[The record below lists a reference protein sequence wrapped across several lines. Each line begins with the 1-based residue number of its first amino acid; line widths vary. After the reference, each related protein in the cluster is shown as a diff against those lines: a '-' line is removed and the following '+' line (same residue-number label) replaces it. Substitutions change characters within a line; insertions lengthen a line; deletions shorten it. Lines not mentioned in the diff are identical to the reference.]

1 MKYIGRI
8 ESRDGHTAIISV
20 KKVLPCKDSCRS
32 CSAGCKYYE
41 THIQTEVA
49 DDIKEGDYV
58 NIERKAE
65 TSDKSEIIRYII
77 PTAMI
82 VLAVVL
88 VQLIPAARS
97 NGLILALAILF
108 SVISSHFVQRY
119 YDRTYMKRNAKNF
132 VVGKKLN

>member
-32 CSAGCKYYE
+32 CSAGCKYYK

-88 VQLIPAARS
+88 VQLIPTARS

>member
-8 ESRDGHTAIISV
+8 ESRNDQDAVILV

-41 THIQTEVA
+41 THIYTEVA
-49 DDIKEGDYV
+49 DDIKDGDYV

-65 TSDKSEIIRYII
+65 TSNKSEIIRYII

-82 VLAVVL
+82 ILAVVL

-108 SVISSHFVQRY
+108 SVISSHFVQKY
-119 YDRTYMKRNAKNF
+119 YDKTSMKRNARNF
-132 VVGKKLN
+132 VVGKKIE

>member
-1 MKYIGRI
+1 MKYIGKI
-8 ESRDGHTAIISV
+8 ESRDGRTAVISV
-20 KKVLPCKDSCRS
+20 KKVLPCKDRCRN

-41 THIQTEVA
+41 THIQTEVV

-58 NIERKAE
+58 NLERKAE

-77 PTAMI
+77 PAAMI

-97 NGLILALAILF
+97 NGLILASAILF
-108 SVISSHFVQRY
+108 SVISSHFVQKY
-119 YDRTYMKRNAKNF
+119 YNKTSMKQNARNF
-132 VVGKKLN
+132 VVGKKID